1 MANRDL
7 QDRGRALLSP
17 LVAGLART
25 GISPTAITLVG
36 LALHFVGG
44 IVVGIGE
51 PRLAALVL
59 LIAGVCDALDGQLA
73 RRTGQVTRFGAFLDS
88 NVDRIEET
96 AVLAGIAAFFQTT
109 HWPYANALIVS
120 TLLAL
125 GGSLI
130 TSYARA
136 RAEGLGLDCK
146 VGWFERPHRV
156 AVVLAGLLVGPRGL
170 AVAIPVV
177 LVLSWVTVLQR
188 IHHVH
193 RVSAEAPGGGA
204 VVPPPASGSPPNGR

>member
-1 MANRDL
+1 
-7 QDRGRALLSP
+7 
-17 LVAGLART
+17 
-25 GISPTAITLVG
+25 
-36 LALHFVGG
+36 
-44 IVVGIGE
+44 
-51 PRLAALVL
+51 VL

-193 RVSAEAPGGGA
+193 RVSAEAPDGGA
-204 VVPPPASGSPPNGR
+204 AVPPPASGNAPSGR

>member
-1 MANRDL
+1 MAPQGW
-7 QDRGRALLSP
+7 QDRGRALLGP
-17 LVAGLART
+17 TVEALART

-51 PRLAALVL
+51 PRLAALL
-59 LIAGVCDALDGQLA
+59 LIIAGVCDALDGPLA

-96 AVLAGIAAFFQTT
+96 AVLAGIAAFFQSTG
-109 HWPYANALIVS
+109 WPYANSLIVA

-156 AVVLAGLLVGPRGL
+156 VVVLIGLLVGPRAL
-170 AVAIPVV
+170 AAAILIV
-177 LVLSWVTVLQR
+177 LGLSWVTVLQR
-188 IHHVH
+188 IHHVYKLAG
-193 RVSAEAPGGGA
+193 RPEPDS
-204 VVPPPASGSPPNGR
+204 VPAPPASGRAPSTR

>member
-1 MANRDL
+1 MAKSSTL
-7 QDRGRALLSP
+7 QDRGRALLMP
-17 LVAGLART
+17 IVNGLART

-51 PRLAALVL
+51 LRLGALVL
-59 LIAGVCDALDGQLA
+59 LVAGICDALDGQLA
-73 RRTGQVTRFGAFLDS
+73 RLTGKVTRFGAFLDS

-96 AVLAGIAAFFQTT
+96 AVMAGIAAYFQST
-109 HWPYANALIVS
+109 HWAHAEALVVA

-146 VGWFERPHRV
+146 VGWFERPDRV
-156 AVVLAGLLVGPRGL
+156 AVVTAGLLFGPWFL
-170 AVAIPVV
+170 VAAILIV

-193 RVSAEAPGGGA
+193 RVATRADGSAAPR
-204 VVPPPASGSPPNGR
+204 P